1 MEDEMGSRHEDVDE
15 TERSGSRSAVGPL
28 VGLGLIVAAVGV
40 GLGAKAVVQA
50 RRKGSSVRS
59 ELPLAGGGDA
69 DASSE
74 ELPAVLRRAALDVAL
89 AATSQAADRL
99 GSQSQTVAGPQR
111 ARGR

>member
-50 RRKGSSVRS
+50 RRKGGSVRS
-59 ELPLAGGGDA
+59 ELPPADA

-99 GSQSQTVAGPQR
+99 GSQSQTVAGPRR

>member
-1 MEDEMGSRHEDVDE
+1 MGSRHEDVDE

-40 GLGAKAVVQA
+40 ALGAKAVVQA
-50 RRKGSSVRS
+50 RRKGNSVRS
-59 ELPLAGGGDA
+59 ELPVVGGEATDA
-69 DASSE
+69 PSE

-99 GSQSQTVAGPQR
+99 GSQSQTAAGPQR
-111 ARGR
+111 ARSR